1 MKAPP
6 LKHLYEIQTHSTNV
20 GWIYNYISIHPHIRM
35 SRPRPMLFS
44 FRILGRGSKFIFLTF
59 SNKFCFQTQ
68 QKTSHCSQ
76 CLASFHN
83 QPCSGKSSFSG
94 WHVICF
100 AENCSGA
107 FRTDFSPNMRIIFNQ
122 KSLFGKE

>member
-6 LKHLYEIQTHSTNV
+6 LKYLYKIQTQSTNV
-20 GWIYNYISIHPHIRM
+20 GWIYNYISIHPYIRM

-44 FRILGRGSKFIFLTF
+44 FRILGREGKFIFLTF

-76 CLASFHN
+76 CLASFLN
-83 QPCSGKSSFSG
+83 QPCSGKGIFFRLACNLFCRELNR
-94 WHVICF
+94 CF
-100 AENCSGA
+100 QDRSKYGYH
-107 FRTDFSPNMRIIFNQ
+107 F
-122 KSLFGKE
+122 